1 MAKKNLKNIF
11 LTALVAIL
19 AVAYYVIFGGEELT
33 GPIGNSENVTLAM
46 AYPAIDAS
54 DYIIEHNDYTISYDS
69 KSKIPEWVAYELTPQ
84 MMGNTKR
91 TGKRFQQEDL
101 DIPQAKDSDYTG
113 SGYTRGHMAPA
124 ADFSA
129 TEKSMWETFYL
140 TNCCPQT
147 ETMNNGCWQD
157 LEKKV
162 RSWAKRYG
170 SVYVVSGP
178 IIGNST
184 KTIGSSKV
192 VVPESFFKALLAN
205 DNGTWKTIAFIMDND
220 EEFHS
225 MDDSA
230 VTINELERIT
240 GLDFFPAI
248 DDSIEE
254 TIEDSFVLKSWGLGY
269 YNN

>member
-1 MAKKNLKNIF
+1 MNKKNLRS
-11 LTALVAIL
+11 IL
-19 AVAYYVIFGGEELT
+19 LSVLLIILSIAYYAIIGGDEATENRNGSEIELT
-33 GPIGNSENVTLAM
+33 M
-46 AYPAIDAS
+46 AYPAINES

-69 KSKIPEWVAYELTPQ
+69 KSKIPEWVAYELTPD

-178 IIGNST
+178 IIGNSR

-205 DNGTWKTIAFIMDND
+205 DNGNWKTIAFIMDND

-240 GLDFFPAI
+240 GLDFFPSL

-254 TIEDSFVLKSWGLGY
+254 TVEDSFILKSWGLGY
-269 YNN
+269 SRN